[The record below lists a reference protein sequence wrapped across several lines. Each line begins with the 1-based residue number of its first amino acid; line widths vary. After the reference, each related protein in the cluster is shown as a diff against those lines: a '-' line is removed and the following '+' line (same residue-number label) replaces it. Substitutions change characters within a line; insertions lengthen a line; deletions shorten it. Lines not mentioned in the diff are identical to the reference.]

1 MHLIKFEVISIDWY
15 KILPVRKT
23 KHSKQRMQIQN
34 KMMTAVLVF
43 IFTAA
48 LLIVNETMSLDTKI
62 KIYKF
67 AFCGDCPHQDLKE
80 QLKQWDDKIEKFKQ
94 RHPDIDG

>member
-1 MHLIKFEVISIDWY
+1 MI
-15 KILPVRKT
+15 
-23 KHSKQRMQIQN
+23 
-34 KMMTAVLVF
+34 TAVLVF
-43 IFTAA
+43 LFAAA

-67 AFCGDCPHQDLKE
+67 VFCGDCPHQDLKE
-80 QLKQWDDKIEKFKQ
+80 QLKQWEDKIEEFKQ